1 MRIINS
7 AKDRKA
13 ALGKEDLSTLLR
25 LFDDIVF
32 GVLGL
37 KDEEA
42 AGGKAEKI
50 IDGLMGMVL
59 EERKAA
65 KAAKDWATSDR
76 IRDALKDLGIQIKDT
91 KDGTEWS
98 IE

>member
-1 MRIINS
+1 M
-7 AKDRKA
+7 
-13 ALGKEDLSTLLR
+13 
-25 LFDDIVF
+25 
-32 GVLGL
+32 LGL

-65 KAAKDWATSDR
+65 KEAKDWATSG
-76 IRDALKDLGIQIKDT
+76 AT
-91 KDGTEWS
+91 WS
-98 IE
+98 VE